1 MSLKRRKYLKN
12 IENTIEEMLVD
23 SINIYNGTV
32 DFVDEVKKEDF
43 NFMSL
48 PVSEGAMKASLLL
61 NSHDTILSIHSQL
74 VEGIEIMSEH
84 MEKALEGGGGIRTRG
99 IMPLFNRGNRLFR
112 KNLQILD
119 MMLAIDVE
127 MRELLTSLNE
137 AIDKIE
143 QQLVTLQGDVA

>member
-12 IENTIEEMLVD
+12 IDNTIEEMLVD
-23 SINIYNGTV
+23 SINIYNGAV

-99 IMPLFNRGNRLFR
+99 IMSLFNRGDRLFR
-112 KNLQILD
+112 RNLQVLD
-119 MMLAIDVE
+119 MMLATDVE
-127 MRELLTSLNE
+127 LRELLTSLGE

-143 QQLVTLQGDVA
+143 QQLATLQGDVA

>member
-32 DFVDEVKKEDF
+32 DFVDEVKQENF

-48 PVSEGAMKASLLL
+48 PVSDGAMKASLLL
-61 NSHDTILSIHSQL
+61 NSHDTISSIHSQL
-74 VEGIEIMSEH
+74 VEGIETMSEH
-84 MEKALEGGGGIRTRG
+84 MIKALESGEGIRTRG
-99 IMPLFNRGNRLFR
+99 VMSLFNNGDRLFR
-112 KNLQILD
+112 KNLQILY
-119 MMLAIDVE
+119 MMLATDVE
-127 MRELLTSLNE
+127 MRELLTSLSE

-143 QQLVTLQGDVA
+143 QQLATLQGDVA

>member
-1 MSLKRRKYLKN
+1 MSLKRRKYLRN
-12 IENTIEEMLVD
+12 IENIIEEMLVD

-48 PVSEGAMKASLLL
+48 PVSEGAVKASLLL

-74 VEGIEIMSEH
+74 VEGVEIMSEH
-84 MEKALEGGGGIRTRG
+84 MEKALESGGCIRTRG
-99 IMPLFNRGNRLFR
+99 IMSLFNREDRLFR
-112 KNLQILD
+112 ENLQVLY
-119 MMLAIDVE
+119 MMLATDVE
-127 MRELLTSLNE
+127 MRELLTSLSE

-143 QQLVTLQGDVA
+143 QQLVTLQEDVA

>member
-32 DFVDEVKKEDF
+32 NFVDEVKKEDF

-74 VEGIEIMSEH
+74 VEGIEIMSEC
-84 MEKALEGGGGIRTRG
+84 MEKALESGGGIRTRG
-99 IMPLFNRGNRLFR
+99 VMSLFNRADRLFR

-119 MMLAIDVE
+119 MMLATDVE
-127 MRELLTSLNE
+127 MRELLTSLSE

>member
-32 DFVDEVKKEDF
+32 DFVDEVKQEDF

-61 NSHDTILSIHSQL
+61 DSHDTILSIHSQL
-74 VEGIEIMSEH
+74 VEGIEIMS
-84 MEKALEGGGGIRTRG
+84 
-99 IMPLFNRGNRLFR
+99 LFNRGDRLFR
-112 KNLQILD
+112 KNLQILG
-119 MMLAIDVE
+119 MMLATDVE
-127 MRELLTSLNE
+127 MRELLTSLSE
-137 AIDKIE
+137 AIDRIE
-143 QQLVTLQGDVA
+143 QQLATLQGDVA